1 MNFFGMFTIS
11 PEERLESALDLIFKD
26 KEYKYLYFD
35 FNNSLKIYIDD
46 KVAVEIV
53 YRTYMLKWTLGSR
66 RISLMSMKWII
77 YQNMCINSLEKK
89 RKEIRKDE

>member
-11 PEERLESALDLIFKD
+11 PEEKLEHALDSIFKD

-46 KVAVEIV
+46 KVAVEII
-53 YRTYMLKWTLGSR
+53 YRTYTEGIYAEVDSR
-66 RISLMSMKWII
+66 FEKDFFNDYISKHVNQL
-77 YQNMCINSLEKK
+77 LREKTK
-89 RKEIRKDE
+89 GN

>member
-11 PEERLESALDLIFKD
+11 PEERLESALDSIFKD

-35 FNNSLKIYIDD
+35 FNNSLKIYIGD

-53 YRTYMLKWTLGSR
+53 YRTYTADIYTEVNSR
-66 RISLMSMKWII
+66 FEKDLFNEYEVDYISKHVHQFLR
-77 YQNMCINSLEKK
+77 EKTK
-89 RKEIRKDE
+89 GN